1 MLRCGE
7 DKRKPPQVKYQKPGK
22 QSRMNGNW
30 GQGKQNELGNG
41 KRDDDHYP

>member
-1 MLRCGE
+1 MEVWGRQE
-7 DKRKPPQVKYQKPGK
+7 ETSASTVPKARK

-41 KRDDDHYP
+41 RRDDHYP